1 VDQWQLRIT
10 LMSSTLI
17 WVSKV
22 KLLQKLKMKN
32 IGFIGIGLMG
42 FPMAKNLLKS
52 GYNLKVYNRSQD
64 KADRLKEFGAEI
76 SVSIKDVVKNSDVII
91 TMLTDD
97 NAVEKVMGSDEFISN
112 IKEGATV
119 IDMSSVNPVLTIK
132 YSKKLKEK
140 KINYLDA
147 PVSGGTIGAEEAT
160 LAIMIGGDEETFKN
174 CYELLKKMGNPTLV
188 GPVSSGQISKLANQI
203 IVGVTIGA
211 VAEAVTLCE
220 KSGTNPNKMIE
231 ALSGGWADSKILQTH
246 GKRMID
252 KDFTPKG
259 KTTTQLK
266 DMTNII
272 NAGKAVETHL
282 PISSLVKEMYK
293 DLVTDGHGNT
303 DHSSLYNAI
312 EKINK
317 K

>member
-1 VDQWQLRIT
+1 
-10 LMSSTLI
+10 
-17 WVSKV
+17 
-22 KLLQKLKMKN
+22 MKN

-52 GYNLKVYNRSQD
+52 GYNLKAYNRSQD

-76 SVSIKDVVKNSDVII
+76 STSIKDVVTNSDVVIA
-91 TMLTDD
+91 MLTDD
-97 NAVEKVMGSDEFISN
+97 AAVEKVMGSDEFISN

-119 IDMSSVNPVLTIK
+119 IDMSSVNPVITKK
-132 YSKKLKEK
+132 YAEILKKKN
-140 KINYLDA
+140 INYLDA
-147 PVSGGTIGAEEAT
+147 PVSGGTIGAEEAS
-160 LAIMIGGDEETFKN
+160 LAIMVGGDEKTFKE
-174 CYELLKKMGNPTLV
+174 CYDLLKILGNPTLV
-188 GPVSSGQISKLANQI
+188 GPVTSGQISKLANQI

-220 KSGTNPNKMIE
+220 KSGTNPSKMIE

-246 GKRMID
+246 GKRMIN
-252 KDFTPKG
+252 KDFSPKG

-282 PISSLVKEMYK
+282 PISSLIKEMYK
-293 DLVTDGHGNT
+293 ELVADGHGNT

>member
-1 VDQWQLRIT
+1 
-10 LMSSTLI
+10 MSSTLI

-52 GYNLKVYNRSQD
+52 GYNLKAYNRSQD

-76 SVSIKDVVKNSDVII
+76 SISIKDVVTNSDAII

-97 NAVEKVMGSDEFISN
+97 SAVEKVMGSDEFISN

-119 IDMSSVNPVLTIK
+119 IDMSSVNPVITKK
-132 YSKKLKEK
+132 YAEILKQK
-140 KINYLDA
+140 NINYLDA
-147 PVSGGTIGAEEAT
+147 PVSGGTIGAEEAS
-160 LAIMIGGDEETFKN
+160 LAIMVGGDEETFKN

-293 DLVTDGHGNT
+293 DLVADGHGNT

>member
-1 VDQWQLRIT
+1 
-10 LMSSTLI
+10 
-17 WVSKV
+17 
-22 KLLQKLKMKN
+22 MKN

-52 GYNLKVYNRSQD
+52 GYNLKAYNRSQD

-76 SVSIKDVVKNSDVII
+76 STSIKDVVTNSDVVIA
-91 TMLTDD
+91 MLTDD
-97 NAVEKVMGSDEFISN
+97 SAVEKVMGSDEFISN
-112 IKEGATV
+112 IKESATV
-119 IDMSSVNPVLTIK
+119 IDMSSVNPVITKK
-132 YSKKLKEK
+132 YAEILKEK
-140 KINYLDA
+140 NINYLDA
-147 PVSGGTIGAEEAT
+147 PVSGGTIGAEEAS
-160 LAIMIGGDEETFKN
+160 LAIMVGGDEKTFKE
-174 CYELLKKMGNPTLV
+174 CYDLLKILGNPTLV
-188 GPVSSGQISKLANQI
+188 GPVTSGQISKLANQI

-220 KSGTNPNKMIE
+220 KSGTNPSKMIE

-246 GKRMID
+246 GKRMIG
-252 KDFTPKG
+252 KNFSPKG

-272 NAGKAVETHL
+272 NAGKAVDTHL
-282 PISSLVKEMYK
+282 PISSLIKEMYK
-293 DLVTDGHGNT
+293 DLVADGHGNT

>member
-1 VDQWQLRIT
+1 
-10 LMSSTLI
+10 
-17 WVSKV
+17 
-22 KLLQKLKMKN
+22 MKS
-32 IGFIGIGLMG
+32 IAFIGIGLMG

-52 GYNLKVYNRSQD
+52 GYNLKAYNRSQD

-76 SVSIKDVVKNSDVII
+76 SVSIKDVVTNSDIII

-112 IKEGATV
+112 INEGATV

-140 KINYLDA
+140 KIDYLDA

-160 LAIMIGGDEETFKN
+160 LAIMVGGDEETFKN

-272 NAGKAVETHL
+272 NAGKAVE
-282 PISSLVKEMYK
+282 
-293 DLVTDGHGNT
+293 
-303 DHSSLYNAI
+303 
-312 EKINK
+312 
-317 K
+317 

>member
-1 VDQWQLRIT
+1 
-10 LMSSTLI
+10 
-17 WVSKV
+17 
-22 KLLQKLKMKN
+22 MKN

-52 GYNLKVYNRSQD
+52 GYNIKAYNRSQD
-64 KADRLKEFGAEI
+64 KADRLEEFGAEI
-76 SVSIKDVVKNSDVII
+76 STSIKDVVTNSDVVIA
-91 TMLTDD
+91 MLTDD
-97 NAVEKVMGSDEFISN
+97 AAVEKVMGSDEFISN
-112 IKEGATV
+112 IKESATV
-119 IDMSSVNPVLTIK
+119 IDMSSVNPVITKK
-132 YSKKLKEK
+132 YAEILKEK
-140 KINYLDA
+140 NINYLDA
-147 PVSGGTIGAEEAT
+147 PVSGGTIGAEEAS
-160 LAIMIGGDEETFKN
+160 LAIMVGGDEKTFKE
-174 CYELLKKMGNPTLV
+174 CYELLKILGNPTLV
-188 GPVSSGQISKLANQI
+188 GPVTSGQISKLANQI

-220 KSGTNPNKMIE
+220 KSGTNPSKMIE

-246 GKRMID
+246 GKRMIS
-252 KDFTPKG
+252 KDFSPKG

-282 PISSLVKEMYK
+282 PISSLIKEMYK
-293 DLVTDGHGNT
+293 DLVADGHGNT

>member
-1 VDQWQLRIT
+1 MQ
-10 LMSSTLI
+10 
-17 WVSKV
+17 
-22 KLLQKLKMKN
+22 
-32 IGFIGIGLMG
+32 IGFIGVGLMG

-52 GYNLKVYNRSQD
+52 GYKLKAFNRSQN
-64 KADRLKEFGAEI
+64 KAERLKEFGAEI
-76 SVSIKDVVKNSDVII
+76 SVSIKDVVTNSDIII

-97 NAVEKVMGSDEFISN
+97 NAVEKVMDSDEFIFN

-160 LAIMIGGDEETFKN
+160 LAIMIGGDEETFRN
-174 CYELLKKMGNPTLV
+174 CYELIKIMGNPTLV
-188 GPVSSGQISKLANQI
+188 GPISSGQISKLANQI

-211 VAEAVTLCE
+211 VAEAITLCE
-220 KSGTNPNKMIE
+220 KSGTNPSKMIE

-246 GKRMID
+246 GKRMIN

>member
-1 VDQWQLRIT
+1 MQ
-10 LMSSTLI
+10 
-17 WVSKV
+17 
-22 KLLQKLKMKN
+22 

-52 GYNLKVYNRSQD
+52 GYNLKAYNRSQD

-76 SVSIKDVVKNSDVII
+76 STSIKGVVTNSDVVIA
-91 TMLTDD
+91 MLTDD
-97 NAVEKVMGSDEFISN
+97 AAVEKVMGSDEFISN
-112 IKEGATV
+112 IKESATV
-119 IDMSSVNPVLTIK
+119 IDMSSVNPVITKK
-132 YSKKLKEK
+132 YAEILKEK
-140 KINYLDA
+140 NINYLDA
-147 PVSGGTIGAEEAT
+147 PVSGGTIGAEEAS
-160 LAIMIGGDEETFKN
+160 LAIMVGGDEKTFKK
-174 CYELLKKMGNPTLV
+174 CYDLLKILGNPTLV

-220 KSGTNPNKMIE
+220 KSGTNPSKMIE

-246 GKRMID
+246 GKRMIN
-252 KDFTPKG
+252 KDFSPKG

-282 PISSLVKEMYK
+282 PISSLIKEMYK
-293 DLVTDGHGNT
+293 NLVADGHGNT

>member
-1 VDQWQLRIT
+1 MQ
-10 LMSSTLI
+10 
-17 WVSKV
+17 
-22 KLLQKLKMKN
+22 

-52 GYNLKVYNRSQD
+52 GYNLKAYNRSQD

-76 SVSIKDVVKNSDVII
+76 STSIKGVVTNSDVVIA
-91 TMLTDD
+91 MLTDD
-97 NAVEKVMGSDEFISN
+97 AAVEKVMGSDEFISN
-112 IKEGATV
+112 IKESATV
-119 IDMSSVNPVLTIK
+119 IDMSSVNPVITKK
-132 YSKKLKEK
+132 YAEILKEK
-140 KINYLDA
+140 NISYLDA
-147 PVSGGTIGAEEAT
+147 PVSGGTIGAEEAS
-160 LAIMIGGDEETFKN
+160 LAIMVGGDEKTFKK
-174 CYELLKKMGNPTLV
+174 CYNLLKILGNPTLV

-220 KSGTNPNKMIE
+220 KSGTNPSKMIE

-246 GKRMID
+246 GKRMIN

-266 DMTNII
+266 DMTNIV
-272 NAGKAVETHL
+272 NAGKAIETHL
-282 PISSLVKEMYK
+282 PISSLVKKMYE

>member
-1 VDQWQLRIT
+1 MQ
-10 LMSSTLI
+10 
-17 WVSKV
+17 
-22 KLLQKLKMKN
+22 

-52 GYNLKVYNRSQD
+52 GYNLKAYNRSQD
-64 KADRLKEFGAEI
+64 KADRLREFGAEI
-76 SVSIKDVVKNSDVII
+76 STSIESVVTNSDVVIA
-91 TMLTDD
+91 MLTDD
-97 NAVEKVMGSDEFISN
+97 AAVEKVMGSDEFISN

-119 IDMSSVNPVLTIK
+119 IDMSSVNPVITKK
-132 YSKKLKEK
+132 YAEILKKKN
-140 KINYLDA
+140 INYLDA
-147 PVSGGTIGAEEAT
+147 PVSGGTIGAEDAS
-160 LAIMIGGDEETFKN
+160 LAIMVGGDEKTFKE
-174 CYELLKKMGNPTLV
+174 CYDLLKILGNPTLV
-188 GPVSSGQISKLANQI
+188 GPVTSGQISKLANQI

-220 KSGTNPNKMIE
+220 KSGTNPSKMIE

-246 GKRMID
+246 GKRMIG
-252 KDFTPKG
+252 KDFSPKG

-272 NAGKAVETHL
+272 NAGKAVDTHL
-282 PISSLVKEMYK
+282 PISSLIKEMYK
-293 DLVTDGHGNT
+293 DLVADGHGNT

>member
-1 VDQWQLRIT
+1 
-10 LMSSTLI
+10 
-17 WVSKV
+17 
-22 KLLQKLKMKN
+22 MKS

-52 GYNLKVYNRSQD
+52 GYNLKAYNRSQD

-76 SVSIKDVVKNSDVII
+76 SLTVKDVVTNADVVI

-97 NAVEKVMGSDEFISN
+97 AAVEKVMSSDEFISN

-160 LAIMIGGDEETFKN
+160 LAIMVGGDEETFKN

-211 VAEAVTLCE
+211 VAEAITLCE

-266 DMTNII
+266 DMTNIV

-282 PISSLVKEMYK
+282 PISSLIKEMYK
-293 DLVTDGHGNT
+293 DLVADGHGNT

>member
-1 VDQWQLRIT
+1 
-10 LMSSTLI
+10 
-17 WVSKV
+17 
-22 KLLQKLKMKN
+22 
-32 IGFIGIGLMG
+32 MG
-42 FPMAKNLLKS
+42 YPMAKNLLKS
-52 GYNLKVYNRSQD
+52 GYNLKAYNRSQD

-76 SVSIKDVVKNSDVII
+76 SVSIKDVVANSDIII

-97 NAVEKVMGSDEFISN
+97 KAVEKVMGSNEFISN

-119 IDMSSVNPVLTIK
+119 IDMSSVNPVLSIK
-132 YSKKLKEK
+132 YSKKLRKK

-147 PVSGGTIGAEEAT
+147 PVSGGTVGAEEAT

-211 VAEAVTLCE
+211 VAEAITLCE

-246 GKRMID
+246 GKRMIS

-266 DMTNII
+266 DMTNIV

>member
-1 VDQWQLRIT
+1 
-10 LMSSTLI
+10 
-17 WVSKV
+17 
-22 KLLQKLKMKN
+22 MKN

-52 GYNLKVYNRSQD
+52 GYNLKAYNRSQD

-76 SVSIKDVVKNSDVII
+76 STSIKDVVTNSDVVIA
-91 TMLTDD
+91 MLTDD
-97 NAVEKVMGSDEFISN
+97 SAVEKVMGSDEFISN
-112 IKEGATV
+112 IKESATV
-119 IDMSSVNPVLTIK
+119 IDMSSVNPVITKK
-132 YSKKLKEK
+132 YAEILKEK
-140 KINYLDA
+140 NINYLDA
-147 PVSGGTIGAEEAT
+147 PVSGGTIGAEEAS
-160 LAIMIGGDEETFKN
+160 LAIMVGGNEKTFKE
-174 CYELLKKMGNPTLV
+174 CYDLLKILGNPTLV
-188 GPVSSGQISKLANQI
+188 GPVTSGQISKLANQI

-220 KSGTNPNKMIE
+220 KSGTNPSKMIE

-246 GKRMID
+246 GKRMIN

-266 DMTNII
+266 DMTNIV

>member
-1 VDQWQLRIT
+1 
-10 LMSSTLI
+10 
-17 WVSKV
+17 
-22 KLLQKLKMKN
+22 MKS
-32 IGFIGIGLMG
+32 IAFIGIGLMG

-52 GYNLKVYNRSQD
+52 GYNLKAYNRSQD

-76 SVSIKDVVKNSDVII
+76 SLSIKDVVKNSDTII

-97 NAVEKVMGSDEFISN
+97 SAVEKVMGSDDFISN
-112 IKEGATV
+112 IKEGTTV
-119 IDMSSVNPVLTIK
+119 IDMSSVNPVITKK
-132 YSKKLKEK
+132 YAEKTKRK
-140 KINYLDA
+140 KIDYLDA

-160 LAIMIGGDEETFKN
+160 LAIMVGGDEETFKN

-272 NAGKAVETHL
+272 NAGKAVETYL
-282 PISSLVKEMYK
+282 PISSLIKEMYK
-293 DLVTDGHGNT
+293 DLVADGHGNT

>member
-1 VDQWQLRIT
+1 MQ
-10 LMSSTLI
+10 
-17 WVSKV
+17 
-22 KLLQKLKMKN
+22 N
-32 IGFIGIGLMG
+32 ISFIGIGLMG

-52 GYNLKVYNRSQD
+52 GFNLRAYNRSQD

-76 SVSIKDVVKNSDVII
+76 STSIKDVVTNSDVII

-97 NAVEKVMGSDEFISN
+97 AAVEKVMGSDEFISN

-119 IDMSSVNPVLTIK
+119 IDMSSVNPVITNK
-132 YSKKLKEK
+132 YFKILKEK
-140 KINYLDA
+140 NINYLDA
-147 PVSGGTIGAEEAT
+147 PVSGGTIGAEEAS
-160 LAIMIGGDEETFKN
+160 LAIMVGGDEETFKQ
-174 CYELLKKMGNPTLV
+174 CYNLLKILGNPTLV

-246 GKRMID
+246 GKRMIN

-272 NAGKAVETHL
+272 NAGKAAETHL

-293 DLVTDGHGNT
+293 DLVADGQGNT
-303 DHSSLYNAI
+303 DHSSLYKAI